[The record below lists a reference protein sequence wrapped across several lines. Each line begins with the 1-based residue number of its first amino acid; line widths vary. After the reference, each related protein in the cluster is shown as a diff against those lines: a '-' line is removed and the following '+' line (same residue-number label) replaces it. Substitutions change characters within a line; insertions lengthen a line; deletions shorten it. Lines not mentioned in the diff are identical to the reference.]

1 MHISLAGFA
10 VCAGLLLIGYCSR
23 ATLIVALMGSLA
35 FGSTAVVS
43 LTMLGGSSP
52 LAFTLIAF
60 VLLLFV
66 LIRRTTLD
74 DLAVVFTKY
83 RAAWIALGLMFY
95 VCVGTAL
102 LPRLFAGRTN
112 AFVPVH
118 GVIFEVPLGPVSGN
132 VTQTSYFVLGVLTF
146 LALSVLLLCRANLQK
161 MRNGFFAW
169 CVLHAAL
176 GLTDFASKLLGAG
189 DVLAPIRTAAYAMVT
204 EAEEAGFS
212 RIVGGYSEAS
222 AFGGATLATLAFA
235 FTYWRRTLSSTALA
249 LSIALL
255 VLLMLCTSS
264 TAYVGA
270 FAISVPLILA
280 LGRSMLAGRFSRNDL
295 MLFAVVLLAVVI
307 ILSMYLYNDR
317 QFAPVVHLFESTI
330 LNKPLSNS
338 GQERTNWNLTSLQSF
353 LDTGGLGIGFG
364 SSRASSWI
372 IAVISQIGLLGAL
385 FVAALVME
393 LSRSIGRPGSG
404 EIDPEMRA
412 LHDSVRACALAW
424 LVGASIG
431 SGSADP
437 GLLFFVALATVL
449 ACRTQCAR
457 FSMRIGEPTSTLDRD
472 YG

>member
-1 MHISLAGFA
+1 
-10 VCAGLLLIGYCSR
+10 
-23 ATLIVALMGSLA
+23 
-35 FGSTAVVS
+35 
-43 LTMLGGSSP
+43 
-52 LAFTLIAF
+52 TLIAF

-235 FTYWRRTLSSTALA
+235 FT
-249 LSIALL
+249 
-255 VLLMLCTSS
+255 
-264 TAYVGA
+264 
-270 FAISVPLILA
+270 
-280 LGRSMLAGRFSRNDL
+280 
-295 MLFAVVLLAVVI
+295 
-307 ILSMYLYNDR
+307 
-317 QFAPVVHLFESTI
+317 
-330 LNKPLSNS
+330 
-338 GQERTNWNLTSLQSF
+338 
-353 LDTGGLGIGFG
+353 
-364 SSRASSWI
+364 
-372 IAVISQIGLLGAL
+372 
-385 FVAALVME
+385 
-393 LSRSIGRPGSG
+393 
-404 EIDPEMRA
+404 
-412 LHDSVRACALAW
+412 
-424 LVGASIG
+424 
-431 SGSADP
+431 
-437 GLLFFVALATVL
+437 
-449 ACRTQCAR
+449 
-457 FSMRIGEPTSTLDRD
+457 
-472 YG
+472 